1 MTRADI
7 IPAARDEDTR
17 LIERQERELAATR
30 RKLAD
35 VTTDRDELLRILARI
50 AVAVGM
56 PDGIEPDKLLRRIE
70 ELA

>member
-1 MTRADI
+1 MAGDPLTRADI

-17 LIERQERELAATR
+17 LIDRLR
-30 RKLAD
+30 RDLD
-35 VTTDRDELLRILARI
+35 IVTTDRDELLRILSRI